1 MLCMRV
7 GYLCTGTEGVSSV
20 FTFLYGIYTSMEYVW
35 GSKNN
40 NSRRLCYIDGLL
52 EYKHKKKM

>member
-1 MLCMRV
+1 IDEINKV
-7 GYLCTGTEGVSSV
+7 APFAAKIVDVCTVEK
-20 FTFLYGIYTSMEYVW
+20 LR
-35 GSKNN
+35 KNN